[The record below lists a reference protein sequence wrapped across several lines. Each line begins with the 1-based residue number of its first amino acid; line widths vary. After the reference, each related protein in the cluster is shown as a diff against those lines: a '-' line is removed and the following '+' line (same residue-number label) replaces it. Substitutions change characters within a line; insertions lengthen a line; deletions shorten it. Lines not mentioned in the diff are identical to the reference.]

1 MQLEGIVVSE
11 VGGQIFVRGHPVP
24 NRPAPQRQTML
35 DLLAHTGYGD
45 CLIDEAGIAQVLDD
59 CVHKS
64 TPFVVM
70 VAQRK
75 DAAITVEI
83 TDDAMTALVS
93 LSPPHGGKAANIED
107 VLRALTDAGVSLG
120 LDHAA
125 LLAACQAGEA
135 DKLVVAHGTPPVEGV
150 DSNFIELVPQT
161 VNREPKL
168 NAEGLIDYRE
178 HGAITM
184 VEPGAPLMRRVPP
197 VPGVDGHT
205 VLGQPIAHRPVRDE
219 PFSQGLAGAQISPQ
233 DPDLLIAATAGLP
246 VRVPCGVQ
254 VEAVLRV
261 AEVNLGTGNIY
272 FDGTVQVEGDVI
284 HDMKVEASGDIL
296 VGGTVEGASLKAGGN
311 ATIKGGVIAG
321 ANVQAAGTISARFAQ
336 GATLRA
342 DVLIALDDAA
352 LDCDL
357 RSSNQ
362 ILIGLKNPQRAHLV
376 GGTTSTRMLLKV
388 PVLGSSKSGIT
399 QVTVGADPE
408 LESRYQALSQRIAAE
423 KANEDNL
430 QKLCHHLA
438 AIKDPKGML
447 DRAKTS
453 WRQAAQVWGK
463 SLGERMELDKEREA
477 MLGAKLQIGVETS
490 GAVALT
496 FGTTRLALRKEYS
509 AGTFSIDREA
519 KIVFT
524 APDGKAWP
532 AA

>member
-1 MQLEGIVVSE
+1 MELEGIVVSE
-11 VGGQIFVRGHPVP
+11 VEGQIFVRGRPVA
-24 NRPAPQRQTML
+24 NRPAPDRQTIL
-35 DLLAHTGYGD
+35 DLLAHNGFSE
-45 CLIDEAGIAQVLDD
+45 CLIDEAGVAQVLED
-59 CVHKS
+59 CIHK
-64 TPFVVM
+64 TTAFVVM
-70 VAQRK
+70 VAHRK
-75 DAAITVEI
+75 DATIVVEVAG
-83 TDDAMTALVS
+83 DEMSAVLS
-93 LSPPHGGKAANIED
+93 LSPQQGGKAADIEA
-107 VLRALTDAGVSLG
+107 VLQALTEAGVSLG
-120 LDHAA
+120 VDHAA
-125 LLAACQAGEA
+125 LLAACQAGTA
-135 DKLVVAHGTPPVEGV
+135 DKVLVAQGTPPVEGK
-150 DSNFIELVPQT
+150 DSDFVELVPQT

-168 NAEGLIDYRE
+168 NPEGLIDYRE
-178 HGAITM
+178 HGAIAM

-205 VLGQPIAHRPVRDE
+205 VLGHPVAHKPVRDA
-219 PFSQGLAGAQISPQ
+219 PFRPDLAGAQVSDK

-272 FDGTVQVEGDVI
+272 FDGTVQVDGDVI
-284 HDMKVEASGDIL
+284 HEMKVEASGDIL
-296 VGGTVEGASLKAGGN
+296 VGGTVEGATLHAGGN
-311 ATIKGGVIAG
+311 VTVKGGVISG
-321 ANVQAAGTISARFAQ
+321 ATVQAGGTISARFAQ
-336 GATLRA
+336 GSRLRA
-342 DVLIALDDAA
+342 QVLIALDDAA
-352 LDCDL
+352 LECDMQ
-357 RSSNQ
+357 SSNQ

-388 PVLGSSKSGIT
+388 PVLGSGKSGLT

-477 MLGAKLQIGVETS
+477 MFNARLQIGVETS

-496 FGTTRLALRKEYS
+496 FGTTRLALRKEYG
-509 AGTFSIDREA
+509 AGSFSIDREA

-532 AA
+532 AG